1 MMLLGLVAEANAQ
14 AANIPAA
21 AHSSFDPM
29 SLLPFVLII
38 VIFYFLIFRP
48 QQKRVKQQ
56 REMLSALR
64 RGDKVVTAGG
74 IFGTISRIE
83 GEHELHVEIAPD
95 VVVKLNRGSV
105 TDVVTKTTS
114 LPEGKSSSDP
124 KGEAKVAIEESPKSK
139 AVEKLKP
146 TSAPAGGKKP
156 ASRSSVK
163 LVPTSKPAPTNKK

>member
-1 MMLLGLVAEANAQ
+1 MVLLGLVSEANAQ
-14 AANIPAA
+14 VANTPAA
-21 AHSSFDPM
+21 TQGSFDPM

-83 GEHELHVEIAPD
+83 GDNELHVEIAPN
-95 VVVKLNRGSV
+95 VVVKLNRGSI
-105 TDVVTKTTS
+105 TDVVAKIAAVTSAVDVKSAAEAKTTGA
-114 LPEGKSSSDP
+114 EKQ
-124 KGEAKVAIEESPKSK
+124 SPKTVMKPKAAATPSPPKKTASK
-139 AVEKLKP
+139 SV
-146 TSAPAGGKKP
+146 
-156 ASRSSVK
+156 VK
-163 LVPTSKPAPTNKK
+163 LVPASKSKPDHKQ